1 MIDFR
6 DLTSLHI
13 TNADVAAVVDEVLIK
28 VIPLVN
34 VILASVILV
43 LYSII

>member
-6 DLTSLHI
+6 DYTSLHI

-28 VIPLVN
+28 VIPLMN
-34 VILASVILV
+34 VIQYTSFSNTSAI
-43 LYSII
+43 